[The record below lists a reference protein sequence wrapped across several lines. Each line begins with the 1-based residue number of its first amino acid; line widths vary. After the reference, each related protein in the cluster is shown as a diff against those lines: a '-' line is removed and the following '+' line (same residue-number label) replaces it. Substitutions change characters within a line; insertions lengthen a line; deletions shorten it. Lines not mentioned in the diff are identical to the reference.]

1 MRLQDRVAII
11 TGAAQGIGEAIAR
24 RFAREGARVVIC
36 DLNEDKIRQVE
47 KEINDNAGTAL
58 GIVVNVADRAEVN
71 RMVDETVKAF
81 GTVDILVNNAGI
93 TRDAMSHRMTEDQWD
108 LVLNVNLKGTF
119 NCCQAV
125 LPLMREKSAGRIIN
139 LSSAGRFGV
148 AGQVNYAASKAGVV
162 GLTRTLAKELGARGI
177 LVNAIAPGMIAT
189 EMYAAVPEEI
199 TRERLKN
206 VPLNRLGT
214 VDEVASACIFLAS
227 DEASYITGQVIHVDG
242 GRYMP

>member
-1 MRLQDRVAII
+1 
-11 TGAAQGIGEAIAR
+11 
-24 RFAREGARVVIC
+24 
-36 DLNEDKIRQVE
+36 
-47 KEINDNAGTAL
+47 
-58 GIVVNVADRAEVN
+58 
-71 RMVDETVKAF
+71 MVDETVKAF